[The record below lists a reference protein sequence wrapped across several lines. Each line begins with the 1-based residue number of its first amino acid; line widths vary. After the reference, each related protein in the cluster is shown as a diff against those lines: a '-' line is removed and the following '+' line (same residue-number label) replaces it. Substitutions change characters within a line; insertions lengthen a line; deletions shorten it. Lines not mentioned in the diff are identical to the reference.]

1 MRKLLFHRDFRGF
14 SGGHLKVWD
23 YFKHTKESAFF
34 EPEIYLSPFS
44 LRDTLNPWF
53 ASGEKDLTEWKPVE
67 ADALFL
73 AGLDWLAVPEDCA
86 KPVINLVQ
94 GLRHAL
100 PEDPRYAFLRRRAT
114 RICVSQQV
122 ADAIVSTGQVNG
134 PVVAIPN
141 GLDLANLPVSASERD
156 IPVLIAGYKEPHS
169 AESLSDSLRT
179 RGIPAF
185 CLTKKLPR
193 SEYLSLVARS
203 QVTVFLPNQL
213 LGEGFYLPALEGMA
227 LGTLVVCPDCVGN
240 RDFCIDGYNCF
251 MPEYSNQAL
260 SAACLEALYSDP
272 AKIHSLQTNSRLM
285 AELHKLEAERKSYL
299 GILEA
304 LACAEF

>member
-23 YFKHTKESAFF
+23 YFKHTKQSAFF
-34 EPEIYLSPFS
+34 KPEIYLSPCS
-44 LRDTLNPWF
+44 LRDALNPWF

-251 MPEYSNQAL
+251 MPEYSTQAL
-260 SAACLEALYSDP
+260 SAACLEALYSDA